1 MEQGAMMP
9 DEYGH
14 LYEQEE
20 RLIKAATRGTPPN
33 YRMRGGW
40 ECCHNCRYAR
50 HGSLGDMACEKY
62 IREGSFQISNF
73 NGTEYYLREMWTPVE
88 DDHVCDTWEAR

>member
-1 MEQGAMMP
+1 MP

-40 ECCHNCRYAR
+40 ECCHNCRN
-50 HGSLGDMACEKY
+50 SQTPCCPFKY
-62 IREGSFQISNF
+62 GKKKYSPYIPDTCYNWNIDYDIYYPENEVRE
-73 NGTEYYLREMWTPVE
+73 
-88 DDHVCDTWEAR
+88 

>member
-1 MEQGAMMP
+1 MP

-40 ECCHNCRYAR
+40 ECCHNCTCPRLDNHCGKGCYDDGELFWINQNCPL
-50 HGSLGDMACEKY
+50 HGNVK
-62 IREGSFQISNF
+62 N
-73 NGTEYYLREMWTPVE
+73 
-88 DDHVCDTWEAR
+88 HV

>member
-1 MEQGAMMP
+1 MP

-33 YRMRGGW
+33 YRMRGGGNAATIAGMPGMDLLEIW
-40 ECCHNCRYAR
+40 PAR
-50 HGSLGDMACEKY
+50 N
-62 IREGSFQISNF
+62 ISAKAHSRST
-73 NGTEYYLREMWTPVE
+73 GRSII
-88 DDHVCDTWEAR
+88 

>member
-1 MEQGAMMP
+1 MP

-33 YRMRGGW
+33 YTVRGDWLPHGEKAAYEKTPSITIGW
-40 ECCHNCRYAR
+40 N
-50 HGSLGDMACEKY
+50 
-62 IREGSFQISNF
+62 
-73 NGTEYYLREMWTPVE
+73 PE
-88 DDHVCDTWEAR
+88 DAPKMNRPALPESGVLPPLKRWG